1 MVSNKKTSKKNNKE
15 LTAFAD
21 PLITLLHSKNLNKD
35 KELRDTLCEYIDEIT
50 DTEIKKWCIDSLTL
64 LRDLEKI
71 ETQLDQ
77 WEFHTLDFTLE
88 INTTNNKQGNSIR
101 TNLANRVLEKSNI
114 LRNLLFDQKDQINLT
129 INRSK
134 KLSTNVKKIISD
146 SGTILIE
153 LTLRIV
159 KLSKLL
165 DEKVTIGYSRAKLT
179 IIGSEL
185 KKLVTLHPGIIDNEI
200 ILNYTKFVDNLLNQL
215 NTAVEHN
222 DTVGLWESVGIIG
235 DVEKMFESM
244 KQTTSMADKE
254 NENNDTNSS
263 GNNESKV
270 KEENN
275 FNDSIDVESA
285 SLKESEIINNGLK
298 TDKTLIDSEIEEENK
313 DDIQDSKSLS
323 NVSAKEIFSNDD
335 DLIRTNISDHI
346 PELMQAFNDDKIK
359 KEVKIHQNKIDEKDK
374 GNEKEI
380 KVDENVKTGYFSYFK
395 PSILNA
401 FYQPQMKEPIYIN
414 KKELTDKEGIDKNKE
429 AMKLTNTS
437 IAIKLDQLSLEDR
450 IKNEL
455 LEREKGLRNK
465 ESIMD
470 SQLLKSNST
479 IQKQIS
485 TSPLLQQLTTNTS
498 SVVSNALV
506 PNKTLKKQIKK

>member
-1 MVSNKKTSKKNNKE
+1 MVSNKKTTKKNNKE

-21 PLITLLHSKNLNKD
+21 PLITLLHSKDLNKD
-35 KELRDTLCEYIDEIT
+35 KELRNTLCEYIDEIT
-50 DTEIKKWCIDSLTL
+50 DSEIKKWCIDSLTL

-71 ETQLDQ
+71 ETRLDQ

-88 INTTNNKQGNSIR
+88 IDSNNNKQNNKIK

-129 INRSK
+129 VNRSK
-134 KLSTNVKKIISD
+134 KISTNVKRIISD

-215 NTAVEHN
+215 NTAIEHN

-244 KQTTSMADKE
+244 KQTTSMAE
-254 NENNDTNSS
+254 Y
-263 GNNESKV
+263 
-270 KEENN
+270 EENN
-275 FNDSIDVESA
+275 FNENIEVESA
-285 SLKESEIINNGLK
+285 SLKESEPNNIEIDSGMSNGLN
-298 TDKTLIDSEIEEENK
+298 TDKTLIDSEIEEANK
-313 DDIQDSKSLS
+313 DDIEDSKSLS
-323 NVSAKEIFSNDD
+323 NISAKELFSNDD
-335 DLIRTNISDHI
+335 DLIRTNISEHI
-346 PELMQAFNDDKIK
+346 PELMQAFNNDKKNGIEDK
-359 KEVKIHQNKIDEKDK
+359 KAKIHQDK
-374 GNEKEI
+374 EEKEI
-380 KVDENVKTGYFSYFK
+380 KADENVKTGYFSYFK

-414 KKELTDKEGIDKNKE
+414 KERLSDKDEEIEKNKKS
-429 AMKLTNTS
+429 MKLTNTS
-437 IAIKLDQLSLEDR
+437 IAIKLDQISLEDK

-470 SQLLKSNST
+470 SQLLKNNST

-506 PNKTLKKQIKK
+506 PNKTLKK